1 MRRSFLSFSSA
12 CTGSAAVEFAL
23 IGPLFFFLLVG
34 LVVYGGWFWMA
45 QGVQNLAAEGA
56 RAAIAG
62 LDADERIRLAR
73 GSVSDSL
80 QGDALLSADAVQ
92 VAVQTDAGAI
102 RVVVTYDASA
112 HPLMALA
119 GLVPAPPPTIER
131 QAVVR
136 TGGY

>member
-1 MRRSFLSFSSA
+1 MRRSFLSFPTARSGA
-12 CTGSAAVEFAL
+12 AAVEFAL
-23 IGPLFFFLLVG
+23 VGPLFFFLLVG
-34 LVVYGGWFWMA
+34 VVVYGGWFWMA
-45 QGVQNLAAEGA
+45 QGVQSLAAEGA

-62 LDADERIRLAR
+62 INTDERIRLAR
-73 GSVSDSL
+73 GSVSDNL

-92 VAVQTDAGAI
+92 VTVQTDASAI

-119 GLVPAPPPTIER
+119 RLVPTPPQTIER
-131 QAVVR
+131 HAVVR

>member
-12 CTGSAAVEFAL
+12 RTGSAAVEFAL

-73 GSVSDSL
+73 GSVSDNL

-92 VAVQTDAGAI
+92 VAVQTDASAI
-102 RVVVTYDASA
+102 RVVVTYDASS

-119 GLVPAPPPTIER
+119 GLVPTPPRTIER

>member
-1 MRRSFLSFSSA
+1 MRRLLLSFSRA
-12 CTGSAAVEFAL
+12 RRGNAAVEFAL

-34 LVVYGGWFWMA
+34 MVVYGGWFWMA
-45 QGVQNLAAEGA
+45 QGVQTLAAEGA

-62 LDADERIRLAR
+62 IDADERIRLAR
-73 GSVSDSL
+73 GSVSNNL

-92 VAVQTDAGAI
+92 VAVQTDASAI
-102 RVVVTYDASA
+102 RVVVTYDASN

-119 GLVPAPPPTIER
+119 GLVPTPPQTIER
-131 QAVVR
+131 HATVR

>member
-1 MRRSFLSFSSA
+1 MRRSFLSFSRARS
-12 CTGSAAVEFAL
+12 GNAAVEFAL

-34 LVVYGGWFWMA
+34 MVVYGGWFWMA

-62 LDADERIRLAR
+62 LDADERVRLAR
-73 GSVSDSL
+73 GSVADNL

-92 VAVQTDAGAI
+92 VAVRTDPAAI
-102 RVVVTYDASA
+102 RVTVTYDAST
-112 HPLMALA
+112 HPLMGLA
-119 GLVPAPPPTIER
+119 GLVPTPPQTIER
-131 QAVVR
+131 HADVR